1 MRPSLLLLL
10 LLGCHAQG
18 QRVRFIPMIDGAP
31 LVPGKTCV
39 LKDGTSVTIST
50 FRYYVGQ
57 FTGWH
62 DHTPRSFALP
72 YQLVD
77 LEDSTS
83 WSVDLGQAMTFD
95 SLTFMLGVDSL
106 TNVSGVMPNDLDPI
120 KGMYWTW
127 NSGYINVKLEGSSPV
142 SPYASHQF
150 ELHLGGYLPP
160 HTTAQRVVLCAPRKD
175 LVRVRVDVAP
185 LLAAADL
192 RTRCNILQ
200 PGARAVALSRAAATM
215 FSKDDRP

>member
-1 MRPSLLLLL
+1 MRHILLLLL

-18 QRVRFIPMIDGAP
+18 QQVRFIPMIDGAP
-31 LVPGKTCV
+31 LAPGKACV
-39 LKDGTSVTIST
+39 LRDGTPVTIST

-62 DHTPRSFALP
+62 DHAPRSFALP

-77 LEDSTS
+77 LDDSTT
-83 WSVDLGQAMTFD
+83 WIVDLGPAMMFD
-95 SLTFMLGVDSL
+95 SLTFTLGVDSL
-106 TNVSGVMPNDLDPI
+106 TNVSGVMPDDLDPI
-120 KGMYWTW
+120 HGMYWTW
-127 NSGYINVKLEGSSPV
+127 NSGYINVKLEGSSAV

-160 HTTAQRVVLCAPRKD
+160 HATAQRVVLRATSKD
-175 LVRVRVDVAP
+175 LVRVRVDIAP

-192 RTRCNILQ
+192 RTRCNIMQ
-200 PGARAVALSRAAATM
+200 PGLRAAELSRAAATM
-215 FSKDDRP
+215 FSNDDRP